1 MSRYKIDAIWIYNFK
16 VFDDFAIDFKTSHLV
31 LLGGP
36 NGYGKTTI
44 FDAVELALTGNI
56 ERFTKIDISSGSSD
70 NVVAKDVGKKV
81 GIKITLSNQQRTIEI
96 KRKLKELSSLKKDN
110 KIANF
115 NNLWDLELVENNQT
129 RSITQKELEE
139 IINES
144 SFANFFNSFF
154 YIQQEETAHF
164 LKNNEKQRLEKLAQL
179 FNLTKEEKELEKTQ
193 TLKKNIERV
202 ILKTKNDELTTL
214 TQSIDNTVSRSKN
227 NIEYQK
233 LLTWLEA
240 LQLWDK
246 QELSFQDGKN
256 TKDKYIEELNSIK
269 VLIQHKKEFLDYYK
283 VSYFKQN
290 QNVIKAMLVG
300 YHFFEDYQNYKQQN
314 EEKKKLKQ
322 FLLNL
327 NKEEEIFSLDAK
339 ENIYKKVINFK
350 ILQDKIDFDLES
362 LDKKIDSIVLQKNN
376 LSSSNQVINDLM
388 NFRNK
393 LIESFNQ
400 SNLDKN
406 KCPLCG
412 HDWIESQNLIDSLTR
427 KKELLEKLLD
437 SDTAKYQ
444 EDLKELNEQIGLLK
458 NAIEELL
465 KKADYQI
472 SDSYID
478 ALTTYQEHKNNIK
491 KFFDYLARNEID
503 ITDLLY
509 TDISLDIDQN
519 ELDSRVVHIITEL
532 DNKFIFS
539 DGFKEAN
546 STYNFVSLYENIFKK
561 NEQNLNVIKIDD
573 IENKKSYIEQQYYQ
587 FNKAKQ
593 DKINKLNHDIGQLN
607 TLVENLKRLEKIYK
621 DEIGKQRAK
630 MIKDIE
636 IPLYIY
642 SGKILQS
649 FRENSTQGIYIKDT
663 VRGEQLGNIRFVSKW
678 DSDHDVINT
687 TSSGQLAGI
696 VIALTLALNKVYSK
710 GFNTI
715 LIDDPVQSM
724 DDINMISLVELLR
737 NDFKNKQIFISTHE
751 DSIEKYILY
760 KFIKNN
766 QSVCRVD
773 MLSREVYHSD

>member
-1 MSRYKIDAIWIYNFK
+1 MSRYKIDSIWIYNFK

-70 NVVAKDVGKKV
+70 NVVAKDIEKKV
-81 GIKITLSNQQRTIEI
+81 DIKITLSNQQRTIEI
-96 KRKLKELSSLKKDN
+96 KRKLKVLSSLKKDN

-115 NNLWDLELVENNQT
+115 TNLWDLELVENNQT

-144 SFANFFNSFF
+144 SFANFYNSFF

-193 TLKKNIERV
+193 TLKKHIEKA
-202 ILKTKNDELTTL
+202 ILTTKKNELNTL
-214 TQSIDNTVSRSKN
+214 TQSIDTTILQSQSS
-227 NIEYQK
+227 IEYQK
-233 LLTWLEA
+233 LLTWLET

-246 QELSFQDGKN
+246 EELSFQDGKN

-283 VSYFKQN
+283 VGYFKQN

-300 YHFFEDYQNYKQQN
+300 YHFYENYTTYNQHN

-327 NKEEEIFSLDAK
+327 DKEENIFTLDTK
-339 ENIYKKVINFK
+339 ENIYKKVVNFE
-350 ILQDKIDFDLES
+350 ILQNKIDFDLES

-388 NFRNK
+388 NFRDK

-400 SNLDKN
+400 SNLNKN
-406 KCPLCG
+406 ECPLCG
-412 HDWIESQNLIDSLTR
+412 YDWKESHKLIDSLTT
-427 KKELLEKLLD
+427 KKELFDKLID

-444 EDLKELNEQIGLLK
+444 EDLKALNNETGLLK
-458 NAIEELL
+458 SAIKELL
-465 KKADYQI
+465 KKDDYQI
-472 SDSYID
+472 SDSYMN
-478 ALTTYQEHKNNIK
+478 ALTTYQVHKNSID
-491 KFFDYLARNEID
+491 KFFDYLVRNEID

-509 TDISLDIDQN
+509 TDISSSIEQED
-519 ELDSRVVHIITEL
+519 LDSRVEQVITKL

-539 DGFKEAN
+539 DEFLLANEAN
-546 STYNFVSLYENIFKK
+546 NFNLRYKEIFDNK
-561 NEQNLNVIKIDD
+561 EENLNIIKIDD

-587 FNKAKQ
+587 FNKDKQ
-593 DKINKLNHDIGQLN
+593 AKINKLNHEIGQLN
-607 TLVENLKRLEKIYK
+607 TLVENLKKLETIYK
-621 DEIGKQRAK
+621 KEIGKQRAK

-649 FRENSTQGIYIKDT
+649 FREKSTQGIYIKDT
-663 VRGEQLGNIRFVSKW
+663 VKGEQLGNIRFVSKW

-737 NDFKNKQIFISTHE
+737 NDFKDKQIFISTHE